1 MSSTTSSRPLSV
13 LVLGTCDTKLAQL
26 LYLRSR
32 VLTHAPEASI
42 TLIDISTKTPPSH
55 PLISIPQSDLLRRYH
70 QSHSADPPDLSD
82 LPRSELISIVTD
94 SVTACLRDLIHSTAI
109 HGIIALGGSSGTSL
123 ASTAMRRALP
133 FLFPKLIVS
142 TVASGDT
149 APYVGETDITMMY
162 SIVDIAGSNYILDSV
177 LDNAA
182 GSIVGMSR
190 AYQRRQSSRDTRT
203 DHESHA
209 EGKKSGKRKIRV
221 GITMFGVT
229 TPCVDAIREHLTS
242 LSSSRSQ
249 RDSYEFEVFIFHATG
264 HGGKAMERLIS
275 AKELDAVID
284 LTLTEIADF
293 IVGGVMSAGQDRL
306 LAAAKAGI
314 PQVVSL
320 GACEV
325 VNFGPR
331 STVPGRFEAGGRRVY
346 EHNSGVTLV
355 RTNKEE
361 ARRIGDFVA
370 EKLRGCVRKEVV
382 EVVMPTGGL
391 SALSKAGGVYGDR
404 EADRC
409 LFEAVEE
416 GLKGTGVEVTRDER
430 DVNDENFARD
440 VAERLVRLIEKGEKL
455 GQRPKGEG

>member
-1 MSSTTSSRPLSV
+1 
-13 LVLGTCDTKLAQL
+13 
-26 LYLRSR
+26 
-32 VLTHAPEASI
+32 
-42 TLIDISTKTPPSH
+42 
-55 PLISIPQSDLLRRYH
+55 
-70 QSHSADPPDLSD
+70 
-82 LPRSELISIVTD
+82 
-94 SVTACLRDLIHSTAI
+94 
-109 HGIIALGGSSGTSL
+109 
-123 ASTAMRRALP
+123 
-133 FLFPKLIVS
+133 
-142 TVASGDT
+142 
-149 APYVGETDITMMY
+149 MY
-162 SIVDIAGSNYILDSV
+162 SIVDIAGSNSILDAV

-190 AYQRRQSSRDTRT
+190 AYQHRQSSQETKPDG
-203 DHESHA
+203 SHA
-209 EGKKSGKRKIRV
+209 GGKKNGKRKIRV

-229 TPCVDAIREHLTS
+229 TPCVDAIRGYLAS
-242 LSSSRSQ
+242 PC
-249 RDSYEFEVFIFHATG
+249 
-264 HGGKAMERLIS
+264 GKAMERLVS

-306 LAAAKAGI
+306 SAAAKAGI
-314 PQVVSL
+314 PQVLSL

-331 STVPGRFEAGGRRVY
+331 STVPGKFEEEGRRMY

-391 SALSKAGGVYGDR
+391 SALSKTGGVYEDR
-404 EADRC
+404 EADQC

-416 GLKGTGVEVTRDER
+416 GLQGTGVEAIRDER
-430 DVNDENFARD
+430 DVNDDTFAKD
-440 VAERLVRLIEKGEKL
+440 VAEKLVRLIEKGEKV
-455 GQRPKGEG
+455 GQWGEGEG

>member
-1 MSSTTSSRPLSV
+1 MSSTTSARPLSV
-13 LVLGTCDTKLAQL
+13 LILGTCDTKLTEL

-32 VLTHAPEASI
+32 ILAHAPEASV
-42 TLIDISTKTPPSH
+42 TLIDISTKNPPSH
-55 PLISIPQSDLLRRYH
+55 PLITIPQSDLCRRYH
-70 QSHSADPPDLSD
+70 QSHSADPPDLSG
-82 LPRSELISIVTD
+82 LSRSETISIVTG
-94 SVTACLRDLIHSTAI
+94 SATACLSDLVHNTAT
-109 HGIIALGGSSGTSL
+109 HGIVALGGSSGTSL
-123 ASTAMRRALP
+123 ASTAVRRAAP

-162 SIVDIAGSNYILDSV
+162 SIVDIAGSNSILDAV

-190 AYQRRQSSRDTRT
+190 AYQHRQSPRETKPDG
-203 DHESHA
+203 SHA
-209 EGKKSGKRKIRV
+209 GGKKNGKRKIRV

-229 TPCVDAIREHLTS
+229 TPCVDAIRGYLAS
-242 LSSSRSQ
+242 PASSRSQ
-249 RDSYEFEVFIFHATG
+249 GDSYEFEVFVFHATG
-264 HGGKAMERLIS
+264 RGGNAMERLVS

-306 LAAAKAGI
+306 SAAAKAGI

-331 STVPGRFEAGGRRVY
+331 STVPVKFEEEGRRMY

-370 EKLRGCVRKEVV
+370 EKLRGCVRKDVV

-391 SALSKAGGVYGDR
+391 SALSETGGVYEDR
-404 EADRC
+404 EADQC

-416 GLKGTGVEVTRDER
+416 GLQGTGVEAIRDER
-430 DVNDENFARD
+430 DINDDTFARD
-440 VAERLVRLIEKGEKL
+440 VAEKLVRLIGKGENV
-455 GQRPKGEG
+455 GQWG